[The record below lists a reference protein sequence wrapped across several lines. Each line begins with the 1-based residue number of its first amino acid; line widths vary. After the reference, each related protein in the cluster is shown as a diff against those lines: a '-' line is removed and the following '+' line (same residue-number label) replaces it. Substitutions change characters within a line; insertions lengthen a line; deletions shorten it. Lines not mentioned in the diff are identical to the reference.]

1 MTDSPVARQ
10 RGSQPYNKGAPKD
23 LYRTWPF
30 AVLIKPPNR
39 MRQQEFL
46 ERRSN
51 GHFTPRVD
59 AHGELSDNMLYNV
72 RARNSEWL

>member
-1 MTDSPVARQ
+1 
-10 RGSQPYNKGAPKD
+10 
-23 LYRTWPF
+23 
-30 AVLIKPPNR
+30 

-59 AHGELSDNMLYNV
+59 AHGELCDNMLYNV